1 MIMSEQQFGFGAVPP
16 QQPTMGKEKMAPKA
30 TFDSIT
36 ATGVVLDNFRHAKQ
50 NYDVAKKAL
59 DEAKGYVI
67 AHIGEQISVGTNRF
81 ATNHFM
87 LKTSVSK
94 KYDVDASDMQGLNQA
109 LTVIAGLCGGDVA
122 SSLIKWKPSLNS
134 NVYEK
139 LSDDAKAQLD
149 RFITLSYGSPTLSIE
164 DL

>member
-1 MIMSEQQFGFGAVPP
+1 MSEQQFGFGAVPP
-16 QQPTMGKEKMAPKA
+16 QQPTMGKEEIAPKA
-30 TFDSIT
+30 TFDSKT

-50 NYDVAKKAL
+50 NYDVAKKHL
-59 DEAKGYVI
+59 DEAKGNVI
-67 AHIGEQISVGTNRF
+67 AHIGTQISVGTNRF
-81 ATNHFM
+81 ATNHFT

-122 SSLIKWKPSLNS
+122 GSLIKWKPSLDS
-134 NVYEK
+134 KVYEK
-139 LSDDAKAQLD
+139 LSDEAKAQLD

-164 DL
+164 EL